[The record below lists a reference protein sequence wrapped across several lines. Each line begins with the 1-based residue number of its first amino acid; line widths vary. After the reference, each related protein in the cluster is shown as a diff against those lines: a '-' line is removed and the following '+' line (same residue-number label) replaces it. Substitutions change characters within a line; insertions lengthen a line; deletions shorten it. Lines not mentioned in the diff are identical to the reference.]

1 MKHHLPHQ
9 KKYKSLL
16 LSPKD
21 LATTVVMPSEPHISA
36 LFCYNS
42 NGYKLNP
49 FIIIPN
55 LKNLPDELIY
65 FRAFFSSQKSGW
77 MSGKLFASFA
87 LYFASCV
94 SVYRQSLSPNLRD
107 KPIYFPNA

>member
-1 MKHHLPHQ
+1 MARQERCNQVNMPNFFIKFGYLLINTDKKLLFNCDETSSTSSK

-55 LKNLPDELIY
+55 LKNLPEELIY
-65 FRAFFSSQKSGW
+65 LRAFFSSQKSG
-77 MSGKLFASFA
+77 
-87 LYFASCV
+87 
-94 SVYRQSLSPNLRD
+94 
-107 KPIYFPNA
+107 